1 MCKLFDCDVMH
12 SKLFVTIYQEKLSF
26 LNQIIHRSGLKV
38 IGFGNRPG
46 TSISLSFINVC
57 LNLAVL
63 CVNPAQY
70 HSMQAMGVR
79 GLIVIAYLGGSV
91 CGTS

>member
-1 MCKLFDCDVMH
+1 MMCKLLGCDVMH

-26 LNQIIHRSGLKV
+26 LNRIIHRSGLKV

-46 TSISLSFINVC
+46 TSISLSFINIC
-57 LNLAVL
+57 LKLAGL
-63 CVNPAQY
+63 CVI
-70 HSMQAMGVR
+70 QAMGVR

-91 CGTS
+91 CVTS